1 MGNNTETKPKTH
13 HFKAETRQL
22 LDILIHSLYTE
33 RDIFLRELI
42 SNASD
47 AISRFKFEH
56 LTNKD
61 VLDPDSEEK
70 IVILTDK
77 DKKTITIKDNGIGMN
92 REEILSNLGTIA
104 HSGAREF
111 LKAASSS
118 EGADLTNIIGQFGVG
133 FYSAFMVADRIE
145 VSSRSFRP
153 EDQPVLWIS
162 EGGETFSIQDGT
174 KTERG
179 TEIILH
185 LKDDASEY
193 LEDYRLRQ
201 IIKKHSDYVPYPI
214 FLNADE
220 NQINR
225 QSAIWRQPP
234 HQVKEEEYKQFYQQF
249 TLDFNEPI
257 GQLHLSI
264 DAPIQLYAL
273 LYIPSTAEPNLFS
286 DRKDYGLKLYA
297 RKVMIQEFT
306 KELLPE
312 YLRFMQ
318 GVVDSEDLPLNVS
331 REAFQATKGISQIKK
346 ILSAKVVD
354 FLASILKNDPEKYDR
369 FWKEFGFFIKEG
381 LASSQDYDDQ
391 LLPQMRVRSINHQ
404 DSAIS
409 LDEYIAEMKEDQKK
423 IYYLIAEDQQ
433 TALNS
438 PHLEVFKK
446 RKLDV
451 ITFTEPIDAF
461 VMVRINKYKD
471 LDFQNVTAE
480 GLELP
485 EEKSDSEKESQPEE
499 SNLQEFKE
507 LLTFFKTTLED
518 KVKEVKITD
527 KLVESPVRLV
537 DAEGSMS
544 PELQKAYRYMQ
555 KEVEIPHKNLE
566 INPSHPIIKQLNGLK
581 GVNPIRELVI
591 EQLFENA
598 LILDGYQPNQADH
611 IKRIN
616 KIIEAALN

>member
-61 VLDPDSEEK
+61 VLDPDSDEK
-70 IVILTDK
+70 IAISTDK
-77 DKKTITIKDNGIGMN
+77 EKKTITIIDNGIGMN

-145 VSSRSFRP
+145 VSSRSFRL
-153 EDQPVLWIS
+153 EDQPVLWSS

-185 LKDDASEY
+185 LKNDASEY

-234 HQVKEEEYKQFYQQF
+234 HQVKKEEYKQFYQQF

-312 YLRFMQ
+312 YLRFFWSSFISAMYSS
-318 GVVDSEDLPLNVS
+318 SE
-331 REAFQATKGISQIKK
+331 
-346 ILSAKVVD
+346 
-354 FLASILKNDPEKYDR
+354 
-369 FWKEFGFFIKEG
+369 
-381 LASSQDYDDQ
+381 
-391 LLPQMRVRSINHQ
+391 M
-404 DSAIS
+404 
-409 LDEYIAEMKEDQKK
+409 AE
-423 IYYLIAEDQQ
+423 
-433 TALNS
+433 S
-438 PHLEVFKK
+438 W
-446 RKLDV
+446 
-451 ITFTEPIDAF
+451 
-461 VMVRINKYKD
+461 
-471 LDFQNVTAE
+471 
-480 GLELP
+480 
-485 EEKSDSEKESQPEE
+485 
-499 SNLQEFKE
+499 
-507 LLTFFKTTLED
+507 
-518 KVKEVKITD
+518 
-527 KLVESPVRLV
+527 
-537 DAEGSMS
+537 
-544 PELQKAYRYMQ
+544 
-555 KEVEIPHKNLE
+555 
-566 INPSHPIIKQLNGLK
+566 
-581 GVNPIRELVI
+581 
-591 EQLFENA
+591 
-598 LILDGYQPNQADH
+598 
-611 IKRIN
+611 
-616 KIIEAALN
+616 